1 MISLSGDVEVNL
13 GPKTKVT
20 NTFSVC
26 NWNLISLSA
35 HNYSKL
41 SPIKAYLTF
50 HKFDIVC
57 LSETYLSFN
66 TAPDNDIL
74 EILGYNLIK
83 LDHPSNSKRGG
94 VYIYY
99 NNFLHL
105 RVLDIQYL
113 HKCVNI
119 EMKTGD
125 KLCIG
130 RQTNRKINLKNFL
143 RKLN

>member
-1 MISLSGDVEVNL
+1 MISLSDGVEVNL

-57 LSETYLSFN
+57 LSETYLNSN
-66 TAPDNDIL
+66 TAPDSLSDNL
-74 EILGYNLIK
+74 E
-83 LDHPSNSKRGG
+83 
-94 VYIYY
+94 
-99 NNFLHL
+99 F
-105 RVLDIQYL
+105 
-113 HKCVNI
+113 
-119 EMKTGD
+119 
-125 KLCIG
+125 
-130 RQTNRKINLKNFL
+130 
-143 RKLN
+143 